1 MLPGIAGASAFR
13 FGVGAD
19 KKRTRESAQT
29 LLILRR
35 GQVSS
40 LSPARH
46 AVPLATSGIECC
58 EGLVMKSVGVHGSS
72 LQRLRHGHAGTP
84 HGHPLD
90 APADVHLPAM
100 APPPPA
106 AVRGA
111 LGAERRADDRHR
123 QEGLTAGTV
132 IPRAWASRPSR
143 VIRAAPAAATLAKP
157 PRGPYSSRSPS
168 RRSQLAG
175 GGQHRSVEQLRLGR
189 RGSGDLLPSPSESLL
204 QNETTC
210 PLGGELHTPRR
221 GSSPGGSDA
230 TRASLQ

>member
-84 HGHPLD
+84 TGARRRTHSGD
-90 APADVHLPAM
+90 GAAA
-100 APPPPA
+100 PA

-111 LGAERRADDRHR
+111 LGAERRADERHG
-123 QEGLTAGTV
+123 QEGLAAGTV
-132 IPRAWASRPSR
+132 IPRAGRPGL
-143 VIRAAPAAATLAKP
+143 P
-157 PRGPYSSRSPS
+157 GPS
-168 RRSQLAG
+168 G
-175 GGQHRSVEQLRLGR
+175 GS
-189 RGSGDLLPSPSESLL
+189 GSGDTRKAATWALLV
-204 QNETTC
+204 
-210 PLGGELHTPRR
+210 
-221 GSSPGGSDA
+221 A
-230 TRASLQ
+230 